1 MIKGN
6 LLIPVVVAIVV
17 IVAVLLLKNK
27 AKAGFLPP
35 HEFAYGT
42 ALTDIAALPEK
53 VNQFL
58 SLEAID
64 PDKIQVETFVDLNS
78 EKNLKP
84 LIKYISTQKNAA
96 LAPLITSLTEIDK
109 LSNQKEK
116 AIRLIKALT
125 PFKDLLKNESKQD
138 SIIVFVYYGLKD
150 PSNLSPGTKGRISDF
165 VRQLDTKKQSDE
177 FNNGKCP
184 KNYLVG
190 NVNIYPLALDNTM
203 WHEHTDFGTSKKAP
217 ILEIR
222 FMGLRGIFKYL
233 LNDFETKTGGSF
245 KHVDGE
251 QI

>member
-6 LLIPVVVAIVV
+6 LLIPAVVLIVV

-42 ALTDIAALPEK
+42 ALKDISILPEK
-53 VNQFL
+53 VDQFL
-58 SLEAID
+58 SLEALD
-64 PDKIQVETFVDLNS
+64 PDKIQIETFVDLS
-78 EKNLKP
+78 SDKNINP
-84 LIKYISTQKNAA
+84 LIKYVAAQKNAA
-96 LAPLITSLTEIDK
+96 FDPLIASLNEIDK

-116 AIRLIKALT
+116 AIRLIKALI

-150 PSNLSPGTKGRISDF
+150 PANLSSTAKGRISDL
-165 VRQLDTKKQSDE
+165 VRQFDTQEQSEE
-177 FNNGKCP
+177 FNSGKCP

-190 NVNIYPLALDNTM
+190 NVNIYPLAIENTS
-203 WHEHTDFGTSKKAP
+203 WYGTVDFGTKSP

-233 LNDFETKTGGSF
+233 LNEFETKNGGSF
-245 KHVDGE
+245 KHLDGE

>member
-6 LLIPVVVAIVV
+6 LLITAVVLIVV
-17 IVAVLLLKNK
+17 ILAVLLIRNK

-42 ALTDIAALPEK
+42 ALKDIATLPEK
-53 VNQFL
+53 ADEFL
-58 SLEAID
+58 SLEALD
-64 PDKIQVETFVDLNS
+64 PDKIHIETFVELNS

-84 LIKYISTQKNAA
+84 LIKYIASQKNTA
-96 LAPLITSLTEIDK
+96 LDPLIASLNEVDK

-138 SIIVFVYYGLKD
+138 SVIVFVYYGLKD
-150 PSNLSPGTKGRISDF
+150 PSNLSPVTKGRISDL
-165 VRQLDTKKQSDE
+165 VRQLDTQKQSDE
-177 FNNGKCP
+177 FNNSNCP
-184 KNYLVG
+184 RNYLVG
-190 NVNIYPLALDNTM
+190 NVNIYPLALENTF
-203 WHEHTDFGTSKKAP
+203 WHGNVDFGSSKKAP

-222 FMGLRGIFKYL
+222 FMGLKGIFKYL
-233 LNDFETKTGGSF
+233 LNEFENKTGGSF
-245 KHVDGE
+245 KHLDGE